1 LSAWLIA
8 AVVLLI
14 ALLIPLYVALRRPLM
29 DALIAL
35 ELVGVVQTMVLMLL
49 AEGFHRRALM
59 DPALVLAVMTFI
71 GALAYVRLM
80 ERRV

>member
-1 LSAWLIA
+1 MNPWLIA
-8 AVVLLI
+8 ATILLI
-14 ALLIPLYVALRRPLM
+14 ALLAPLYVALRRPLM

-35 ELVGVVQTMVLMLL
+35 EVVGVVQSMVLMLL
-49 AEGFHRRALM
+49 AQGFHRISLM
-59 DPALVLAVMTFI
+59 DPALVLAVMSFI

>member
-1 LSAWLIA
+1 VSPWLIA
-8 AVVLLI
+8 AV
-14 ALLIPLYVALRRPLM
+14 ALLVGLLVPLYVAARRPLM

-35 ELVGVVQTMVLMLL
+35 ELTGVIQTTVLLLL
-49 AEGFHRRALM
+49 AEGFHRNALM
-59 DPALVLAVMTFI
+59 DPALVLAAMTFI

>member
-1 LSAWLIA
+1 MSAWLIA
-8 AVVLLI
+8 AIVLLI
-14 ALLIPLYVALRRPLM
+14 GLLVPLYVALRRPLM

-35 ELVGVVQTMVLMLL
+35 ELTGVIQTMVLMLL
-49 AEGFHRRALM
+49 AEGFHRVALM